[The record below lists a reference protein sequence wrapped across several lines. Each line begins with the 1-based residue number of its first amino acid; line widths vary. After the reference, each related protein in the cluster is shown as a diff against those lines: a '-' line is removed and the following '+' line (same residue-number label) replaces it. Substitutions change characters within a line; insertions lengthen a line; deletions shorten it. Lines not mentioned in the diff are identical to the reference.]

1 MGRHHRRAP
10 SPCQRSKSSSPKQHI
25 DVFGRCAKWLAMRAR
40 RSVTAACRRRPV
52 ARKAKCS
59 TYKNAQLTYGCGTP
73 VTLTAPRHR
82 ISTPATRPPP
92 TARRSLPRRRLA
104 VFVRCQ
110 QRRLAVAPPTQST
123 NGEGKHRMARLGGR
137 AAPTPL
143 PTVRAGGPHQTI
155 LILSD
160 PPGGRR
166 GSAHDVRRR
175 RAAHEPR
182 LHGVYA

>member
-10 SPCQRSKSSSPKQHI
+10 SPCQHSKSSSPKQHI
-25 DVFGRCAKWLAMRAR
+25 EVFGRCVKWLAMRAR

-52 ARKAKCS
+52 ARKAKYS

-110 QRRLAVAPPTQST
+110 QRRLAVAPPTSP
-123 NGEGKHRMARLGGR
+123 GR
-137 AAPTPL
+137 PPPTESLPRVTMSIYPPTP
-143 PTVRAGGPHQTI
+143 I
-155 LILSD
+155 
-160 PPGGRR
+160 PPQCSGTPDTTDT
-166 GSAHDVRRR
+166 A
-175 RAAHEPR
+175 P
-182 LHGVYA
+182 